1 MSIRKSLPE
10 AVDAFVKVVNAQD
23 WRALET
29 LVAPGFIR
37 HAADSGPPVPTGRSA
52 LLDFLRKEFRAFP
65 DAVDGSMVNR
75 Q

>member
-1 MSIRKSLPE
+1 MSIGRSLRE
-10 AVDAFVKVVNAQD
+10 IVEAFVKVVNAQD

-52 LLDFLRKEFRAFP
+52 LLDFLRQEFRACP